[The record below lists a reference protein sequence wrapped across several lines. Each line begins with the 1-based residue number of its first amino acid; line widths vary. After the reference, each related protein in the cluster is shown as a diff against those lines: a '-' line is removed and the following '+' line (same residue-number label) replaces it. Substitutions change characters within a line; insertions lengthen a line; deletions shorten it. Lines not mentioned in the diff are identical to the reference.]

1 MNLNFLGLR
10 GLKDTRQIVS
20 LCAEPDK
27 IVQTSE
33 LDRLVQLVY
42 APDERTGLASS
53 DLNVL
58 VSDSVNPQIA
68 EWVRSQ
74 ILRPVGFAPSSIKN
88 GQQVDDDTLFAL
100 TRDMNES
107 QSSYVDRVNGLLKLW
122 NDNNE
127 GD

>member
-1 MNLNFLGLR
+1 MANFLGLK
-10 GLKDTRQIVS
+10 GLIDFREKPAFCPCVDEVHEVDDMS
-20 LCAEPDK
+20 
-27 IVQTSE
+27 
-33 LDRLVQLVY
+33 RLVQLVY
-42 APDERTGLASS
+42 SPDEKTGLASS

-74 ILRPVGFAPSSIKN
+74 ILRPVGFSPSSIRD
-88 GQQVDDDTLFAL
+88 GQQIDDDTLFAL

-107 QSSYVDRVNGLLKLW
+107 QSSYVERVNGLLKQW
-122 NDNNE
+122 NTNNE

>member
-1 MNLNFLGLR
+1 MANFLGLR
-10 GLKDTRQIVS
+10 GLIDFREKPCFCPCVDEVHEVDEMS
-20 LCAEPDK
+20 
-27 IVQTSE
+27 
-33 LDRLVQLVY
+33 RLVQLVY
-42 APDERTGLASS
+42 APDEKTGLASS

-74 ILRPVGFAPSSIKN
+74 ILRPVGFVPSSIRD

-107 QSSYVDRVNGLLKLW
+107 QSSYVERVNGLLKQW
-122 NDNNE
+122 NTNNE